1 MAITFVLSMNA
12 VFSSDLD
19 NNLTAD
25 FQDNSIDDN
34 VLTVDNT
41 QNIVSISSDDESIGD
56 NATDS
61 TIKPGKVTNRYYDG
75 VYYSATFYDDAGNP
89 LKDTVVFCGVESI
102 YYGVN
107 ATTNSE
113 GVAKFPLPL
122 DKGTYTLYLIN
133 ENTQDYI
140 TDTINVFDVI
150 TGNKDIV
157 MYYDGGNTYKV
168 RVYGDDGKP
177 VKANQKVTFVLGSK
191 KYTKKTDSKGYA
203 KLVIDAKPGFYAV
216 TAKYK
221 DFTVANLVYVKQVL
235 KPITKFSGKR
245 LGSTFKYKVKLLG
258 KNIKNKKITV
268 KFNKRTYSAKT
279 NKKGLA
285 IFTLKTP
292 TKTGK
297 YNLVTV
303 YKKTK
308 VTSVFGR
315 YYAWRELISS
325 FF

>member
-1 MAITFVLSMNA
+1 M
-12 VFSSDLD
+12 
-19 NNLTAD
+19 
-25 FQDNSIDDN
+25 
-34 VLTVDNT
+34 TVDNT
-41 QNIVSISSDDESIGD
+41 QDIASISGDEVVIEDSVT
-56 NATDS
+56 NS

-75 VYYSATFYDDAGNP
+75 VYYSATFYDDAGSP
-89 LKDTVVFCGVESI
+89 LKNTLVFCGVNSV

-133 ENTQDYI
+133 SESQEYV
-140 TDTINVFDVI
+140 TDTIKVFDVI
-150 TGNKDIV
+150 TGNKDIE

-177 VKANQKVTFVLGSK
+177 VKANQKVTFTVGNK

-203 KLVIDAKPGFYAV
+203 TLRIDSTPGIYAIS
-216 TAKYK
+216 AKYK
-221 DFTVANLVYVKQVL
+221 DFAVVNLVYVKQVL
-235 KPITKFSGKR
+235 KPITKFSGKS
-245 LGSTFKYKVKLLG
+245 LSSTFKFKVKLLG
-258 KNIKNKKITV
+258 KNNKNKKITV
-268 KFNKRTYSAKT
+268 KFNKKTYSAKT

-292 TKTGK
+292 KKNGK
-297 YNLVTV
+297 YNLVTS

-308 VTSVFGR
+308 VTSIFGR
-315 YYAWRELISS
+315 YYA
-325 FF
+325 